1 MSIITISSIFNFE
14 YDDYKT
20 YCNTVISDFI
30 TTTPFEDTLDLY
42 IYLPIWLR
50 YRDTPIKFNNDDK
63 GKDDFLRNFNNQL
76 TEVVFDFHNYA
87 KENIDYFLYQN
98 DTTKQGKPMSKTIT
112 SGIAPINQ
120 KIDQAVDSTNLAS
133 GTGSQFVSETVYNGI
148 AWHKLVEGYFTPNR
162 KTTLLK
168 AFQWLFVS
176 VYSPET
182 KYNDKIGIKA
192 TVPLDMAD
200 GDQVIVPDKDYLT
213 YDQVTVEKPSTM
225 IPENI
230 VKDIDIGG
238 VIGNFEVKIYPRIY
252 DVLRLD
258 FPDGFI
264 VYNTPSGYDGIEGVT
279 ISIPSSAVA
288 ENIKDGV
295 NIGGI
300 IGSYTGEVDYLVNS
314 IQPENSSLFFDY
326 TNNDITAL
334 RASAFFNCKNIRS
347 FSSTSITT
355 LPTNAQ
361 TFAGATNLT
370 SIDLPNLTTASGDYT
385 FQACGLTSVY
395 LPSLTVGGYY
405 MFQDCTDLISVNLPS
420 LQGLYTKMF
429 SGCSSLTTVN
439 IPAVNLGGSQVFYNC
454 TALTTISFP
463 NAVSTTAS
471 NMFEGCTALETCNL
485 GKCYRITNYAF
496 YGCTSLTNLTLE
508 HTAVV
513 ALQNINAF
521 GNATQPITVHVPS
534 SLISSYQTATNWSTL
549 YNNGRVVFVAI

>member
-20 YCNTVISDFI
+20 YCNTVIGDFI
-30 TTTPFEDTLDLY
+30 TTTPYEDTLDLY

-50 YRDTPIKFNNDDK
+50 YRDTPIKFSNDDK
-63 GKDDFLRNFNNQL
+63 GKDAFLRNFNNQL

-87 KENIDYFLYQN
+87 KENIEYFLYQN

-162 KTTLLK
+162 KTALLK
-168 AFQWLFVS
+168 AFQWLFIS

-213 YDQVTVEKPSTM
+213 YDQVTVEKPDTM

-238 VIGNFEVKIYPRIY
+238 VVGTYEPQIYPRIY

-258 FPDGFI
+258 NPEGI
-264 VYNTPSGYDGIEGVT
+264 IGYNTPSGYDGIEGVT
-279 ISIPSSAVA
+279 ISIPSTAVP
-288 ENIKDGV
+288 ENIKQGV

-300 IGSYTGEVDYLVNS
+300 IGTYYNPDYLQFRITTTNTRYVY
-314 IQPENSSLFFDY
+314 EN
-326 TNNDITAL
+326 NNVVTM
-334 RASAFFNCKNIRS
+334 RQNAFRS
-347 FSSTSITT
+347 DENLIEFSSTSLESGANVSSPGHQFNGCVNLEKVT
-355 LPTNAQ
+355 LPAFKYGQ
-361 TFAGATNLT
+361 TYMFANCT
-370 SIDLPNLTTASGDYT
+370 SLKN
-385 FQACGLTSVY
+385 VY
-395 LPSLTVGGYY
+395 LPSLVYTGTY
-405 MFQDCTDLISVNLPS
+405 F
-420 LQGLYTKMF
+420 LYR
-429 SGCSSLTTVN
+429 
-439 IPAVNLGGSQVFYNC
+439 
-454 TALTTISFP
+454 
-463 NAVSTTAS
+463 
-471 NMFEGCTALETCNL
+471 CTALETVTLNDINTL
-485 GKCYRITNYAF
+485 EAYSFQY
-496 YGCTSLTNLTLE
+496 CTSLQSIDLKNCIQIGGGYVFANCTNLTDVYLRR
-508 HTAVV
+508 TGAVV
-513 ALQNINAF
+513 NLQQPSAF
-521 GNATQPITVHVPS
+521 GNIPNTVTIHVPS
-534 SLISSYQTATNWSTL
+534 DLISTYQTATNWSVL
-549 YNNGRVVFVAI
+549 YNNNKVTFVAI